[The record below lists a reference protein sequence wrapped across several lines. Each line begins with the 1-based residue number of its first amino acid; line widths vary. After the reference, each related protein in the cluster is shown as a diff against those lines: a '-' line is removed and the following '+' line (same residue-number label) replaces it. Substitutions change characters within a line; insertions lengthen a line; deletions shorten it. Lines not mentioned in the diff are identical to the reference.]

1 MARKEFQAWGP
12 PGGPASCFS
21 TVEGIQDLI
30 RKGLMEQD
38 HVHLYSIQAT
48 SYLDAMQQYY
58 RMQDWGEY
66 KPMLDKDGNPYPDE
80 SKEFDS

>member
-1 MARKEFQAWGP
+1 
-12 PGGPASCFS
+12 
-21 TVEGIQDLI
+21 
-30 RKGLMEQD
+30 MEQD